1 MAERIDPNDVLGM
14 LTGVSS
20 TQQSAAPAVAGSAN
34 FYGQFAAQQNA
45 NMTQSLQS
53 ALRGGAPSKY
63 EATKN
68 QLANLDPNS
77 VTDLASLA
85 KMQMAAGDVAGAAR
99 TAAKIEAINKS
110 KADAVKEAEAEK
122 RRVSAEQRQETAEE
136 AAAAKV
142 IEDAR
147 RFKIRSA
154 QIDAQTDVS
163 RLNAEKDKT
172 ASAKRLTDASRE
184 AIREA
189 AAASGKSSGQARS
202 MLRLATRYDTL
213 KPTGGVFGN
222 GIKIYESVFAS
233 QDEASAIKKEFT
245 RINNTMIINSLPPG
259 VASDKDIQMAQDGFL
274 NDSWNSE
281 QISSFLRGQ
290 AKLAAYDAER
300 ENARS
305 KHLKEND
312 GEDADFIDEWDKK
325 IKSEGYAAEV
335 RAKYGLPAYNIPEE
349 PLTYDGAVMEGVRE
363 RTAEEKRMQQ
373 AETQGIGGASARDV
387 AMGAFLGQ

>member
-45 NMTQSLQS
+45 NMTQGLQS

-68 QLANLDPNS
+68 QLANLDPNN
-77 VTDLASLA
+77 VADLATLA

-99 TAAKIEAINKS
+99 TAAKIEAINKA

-122 RRVSAEQRQETAEE
+122 RRVSQEERSVEQAK

-142 IEDAR
+142 IADAKQFER
-147 RFKIRSA
+147 TSA
-154 QIDAQTDVS
+154 QRERQLDISETAANKQ
-163 RLNAEKDKT
+163 KT
-172 ASAKRLTDASRE
+172 ATSQRLTDASKL

-189 AAASGKSSGQARS
+189 TAASGKSRGQARS

-213 KPTGGVFGN
+213 KPTGGAFGK
-222 GIKIYESVFAS
+222 GIKILENVFAS

-274 NDSWNSE
+274 NDSWNAE
-281 QISSFLRGQ
+281 QVSSFLRGQ

-300 ENARS
+300 ENARA
-305 KHLKEND
+305 LYLEAND
-312 GEDADFIDEWDKK
+312 GQDAGFTGEWEKT
-325 IKSEGYAAEV
+325 INSEGYAGTV
-335 RAKYGLPAYNIPEE
+335 RTKYGLPAYNIPEE
-349 PLTYDGAVMEGVRE
+349 PVTYDGAVMEGIR
-363 RTAEEKRMQQ
+363 AEAAKEKRMQ
-373 AETQGIGGASARDV
+373 EEYSQGISGASGREA

>member
-142 IEDAR
+142 IEEAR

-163 RLNAEKDKT
+163 RLNAEKEKKD
-172 ASAKRLTDASRE
+172 SAKRLTDASRE
-184 AIREA
+184 AIRDA

-335 RAKYGLPAYNIPEE
+335 RKKYGLPAYNIPEE

-363 RTAEEKRMQQ
+363 RAAEEKRMQQ

>member
-136 AAAAKV
+136 AAAAEV
-142 IEDAR
+142 IENAR

-184 AIREA
+184 AIRDA

-335 RAKYGLPAYNIPEE
+335 RKKYGLPAYNIPEE

-363 RTAEEKRMQQ
+363 RAAEEKRMQQ

>member
-45 NMTQSLQS
+45 NMTQGLQS

-68 QLANLDPNS
+68 QLANLDPNN
-77 VTDLASLA
+77 VADLATLA

-99 TAAKIEAINKS
+99 TAAKIEAINKA

-122 RRVSAEQRQETAEE
+122 RRVSQEERSVEQAK
-136 AAAAKV
+136 AAA
-142 IEDAR
+142 DAVKEGTR
-147 RFKIRSA
+147 RFKIRSDQA
-154 QIDAQTDVS
+154 DKQIEIS
-163 RLNAEKDKT
+163 RLNAEKQRKET
-172 ASAKRLTDASRE
+172 SQRLTDASKK

-189 AAASGKSSGQARS
+189 TKASGNSSRQASS
-202 MLRLATRYDTL
+202 MLRLARKYDTL
-213 KPTGGVFGN
+213 KPTGGAFGK
-222 GIKIYESVFAS
+222 GIKILENVFAS

-245 RINNTMIINSLPPG
+245 RITNTMIINSLPPG

-274 NDSWNSE
+274 NDSWNAE
-281 QISSFLRGQ
+281 QVSSFLRGQ

-300 ENARS
+300 ENARA
-305 KHLKEND
+305 LYLEAND
-312 GEDADFIDEWDKK
+312 GQDAGFRGEWEKT
-325 IKSEGYAAEV
+325 INSEGYAGKV
-335 RAKYGLPAYNIPEE
+335 RTKYELPAYNIPEE
-349 PLTYDGAVMEGVRE
+349 PVTYDGAVMEGIRAKA
-363 RTAEEKRMQQ
+363 AEEKSMQ
-373 AETQGIGGASARDV
+373 EEYRQGISGAGGREAAI
-387 AMGAFLGQ
+387 GAFLGQ